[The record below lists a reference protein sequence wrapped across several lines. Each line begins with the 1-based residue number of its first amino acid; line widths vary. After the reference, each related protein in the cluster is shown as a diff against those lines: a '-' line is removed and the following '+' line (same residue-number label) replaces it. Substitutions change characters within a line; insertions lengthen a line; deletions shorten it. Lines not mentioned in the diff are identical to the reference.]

1 MYCLGMKTIEAI
13 QHYGSIRKLAK
24 ALGITRQAVQCWG
37 EYPPRGSQ
45 CELQIITQ
53 GVLKADL
60 TPRKKVLTK
69 EK

>member
-1 MYCLGMKTIEAI
+1 MKTTEAI
-13 QHYGSIRKLAK
+13 QHYGSIRKLAR
-24 ALGITRQAVQCWG
+24 ALDITRQAVQCWG

-45 CELQIITQ
+45 CELQIITD